1 MPLATE
7 RTQESPDHSDVYA
20 KNQCKVDVLKKS
32 RENLLNAKFFP
43 TFAFD
48 QRTIKTKQDY
58 EERIIYIDGSTRDVG
73 C

>member
-1 MPLATE
+1 M
-7 RTQESPDHSDVYA
+7 
-20 KNQCKVDVLKKS
+20 LKKS

-58 EERIIYIDGSTRDVG
+58 EERIIYIDGSTRDGG
-73 C
+73 CEL